1 MPSTVVAE
9 LVKDRLHT
17 IAFDSSI
24 SNKQEVGGNNGESLV
39 CVQDS
44 EGYSMHNLCRKK
56 DGHPK

>member
-39 CVQDS
+39 CVQD
-44 EGYSMHNLCRKK
+44 
-56 DGHPK
+56 